1 MDHAGEFESYRGE
14 PQGDSVASDGWDTVA
29 GDTAATEPATG
40 NKVRR
45 RVPDETSP
53 SAAQAIAENPVMLRL
68 AGRLIS
74 GAVRGS
80 HTRFERV
87 EALREAIEAGAYGVS
102 SGDLADKLMDGMRV
116 DSRPGQ
122 ARSGRAFS

>member
-1 MDHAGEFESYRGE
+1 MNHADEFESYRAA
-14 PQGDSVASDGWDTVA
+14 GDS
-29 GDTAATEPATG
+29 AATGSATV
-40 NKVRR
+40 NKARR
-45 RVPDETSP
+45 RVLAERTP

-80 HTRFERV
+80 HSRLERV
-87 EALREAIEAGAYGVS
+87 EALREAIEAGAYSVS
-102 SGDLADKLMDGMRV
+102 SGDLADKLMNGMRV